1 MTLSMR
7 DRVNREKGRK
17 KEKYM
22 EQYQFI
28 GI

>member
-7 DRVNREKGRK
+7 DRVNREEGK
-17 KEKYM
+17 KKAKYM